1 MIADVEGMSS
11 ALPVPITRHPIMLRL
26 IDYRCCRNVKRSSG
40 SYNEAFNYV
49 DITTNNLR
57 CCVGSNPAPKEYRF
71 MGLVV
76 VDTSVAIRN
85 RG

>member
-1 MIADVEGMSS
+1 MIADVIGAGGSGMSR
-11 ALPVPITRHPIMLRL
+11 P
-26 IDYRCCRNVKRSSG
+26 C
-40 SYNEAFNYV
+40 SYNEASNYV